1 MVSVHDNYICVH
13 SDITV
18 NADTVAQALPRPYA
32 TAMSMMLEYGAV
44 GYCRTYQYCCPC
56 HIHTNYLRLCKPR
69 ELM

>member
-44 GYCRTYQYCCPC
+44 GYCRTYQY
-56 HIHTNYLRLCKPR
+56 
-69 ELM
+69 